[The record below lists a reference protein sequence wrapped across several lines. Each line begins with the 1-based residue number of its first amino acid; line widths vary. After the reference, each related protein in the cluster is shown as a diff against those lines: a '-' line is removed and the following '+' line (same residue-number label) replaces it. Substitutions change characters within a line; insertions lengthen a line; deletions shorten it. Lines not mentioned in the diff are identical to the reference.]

1 MPNKQNE
8 QGAAATATAADQLE
22 RALML
27 IADYADFHAMTIEDE
42 KTAREYFKSGHTA
55 TLSYDFETKKY
66 TLVSTIEAMEQNIIK
81 ASREIAQ
88 GEGGVAV

>member
-1 MPNKQNE
+1 MPNKQIE
-8 QGAAATATAADQLE
+8 QGAAATATTAEQLE

-27 IADYADFHAMTIEDE
+27 IADYADFQAMHIEDE
-42 KTAREYFKSGHTA
+42 ETAREYFKGGHTA
-55 TLSYDFETKKY
+55 TLSYNFETKKY

-88 GEGGVAV
+88 REGGAAV